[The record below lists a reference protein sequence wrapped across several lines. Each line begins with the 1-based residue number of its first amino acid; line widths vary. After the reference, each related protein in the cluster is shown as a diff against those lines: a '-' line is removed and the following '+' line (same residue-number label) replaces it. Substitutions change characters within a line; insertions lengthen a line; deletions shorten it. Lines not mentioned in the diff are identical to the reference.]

1 MQLLKQAWRSAVLGW
16 FALVLVHISSVWT
29 GIGLG
34 FGWLT
39 CGAATVMGLPGVIG
53 LILMNIVL

>member
-1 MQLLKQAWRSAVLGW
+1 MRLVKEACRSAVWGWIALG
-16 FALVLVHISSVWT
+16 LVHISAAWT

-39 CGAATVMGLPGVIG
+39 CGTASILGLPGVIA
-53 LILMNIVL
+53 LVVMNTIL

>member
-1 MQLLKQAWRSAVLGW
+1 MRVLKQMWCSATWGW
-16 FALVLVHISSVWT
+16 FALVLVHILAAWT

-39 CGAATVMGLPGVIG
+39 CGVASVLGLPGVIG
-53 LILMNIVL
+53 LVLLNIVL